1 MSKIQLTND
10 NIIIEQIEFINNG
23 NKITDQDIINLLNQA
38 YNIFFIN

>member
-23 NKITDQDIINLLNQA
+23 NKITDQDIIDLLN
-38 YNIFFIN
+38 